1 MKNAFAFALEP
12 LLTQR
17 KDSEERHR
25 NVVATRARAFE
36 LANATLEALSAQH
49 RRNGEHLAG
58 DRRSR
63 EAETLRV
70 QYAHFEAVERQL
82 DAARRVVEQ
91 RRVDVEAARVELRAA
106 AKERKVLEKLKERH
120 FQEYAA
126 KRARAEALELDDA
139 NARLQRSA
147 GTQEDAAHRQ

>member
-1 MKNAFAFALEP
+1 MKNTFAFVLEP
-12 LLTQR
+12 LLAQR
-17 KDSEERHR
+17 KDSEARHR
-25 NVVATRARAFE
+25 SVVAKRARAFE
-36 LANATLEALSAQH
+36 LANAAFEALGAQYRLH
-49 RRNGEHLAG
+49 CEQLAG

-63 EAETLRV
+63 ESEILRI
-70 QYAHFEAVERQL
+70 QYAHLEALERQR

-91 RRVDVEAARVELRAA
+91 RRLDVEAARVELRSA
-106 AKERKVLEKLKERH
+106 AKARKVLEKLKERR

-147 GTQEDAAHRQ
+147 GMQEDAAHRQ